1 MKANSTVAL
10 LRDALKMRVYMDYTG
25 VDHLKRRYEN
35 EPVEKALMKLNGAS
49 YTLTRFPNGLS
60 VVEDEAGAVSAGA
73 LLHTLDGVLAFNID
87 TTAQEFVE
95 RYEPALNVLAFWND
109 TFETIYL
116 IRYYTSVEPAR
127 NASLVY
133 DTWTWCNLY
142 GELRLTR
149 QFVELDEAHFI
160 IRPYYKPDSIS
171 YVHTRKNATI
181 TDAILYDKW
190 ENARVTLESHLFE
203 PWLL

>member
-1 MKANSTVAL
+1 MKNSTVAL

-25 VDHLKRRYEN
+25 VQHLKRRYED
-35 EPVEKALMKLNGAS
+35 EPIEKAQMKLNGAS
-49 YTLTRFPNGLS
+49 YTLTRFPNGIA

-73 LLHTLDGVLAFNID
+73 LLHTLDGVLAFNA
-87 TTAQEFVE
+87 TATAQEFVD
-95 RYEPALNVLAFWND
+95 RYGAALNVLAFWSD

-116 IRYYTSVEPAR
+116 IRYYTSVEPQR
-127 NASLVY
+127 NVSLVY
-133 DTWTWCNLY
+133 DTWMWCNLY

-149 QFVELDEAHFI
+149 QFVELDQGRFI

-190 ENARVTLESHLFE
+190 ENARVILESELFE